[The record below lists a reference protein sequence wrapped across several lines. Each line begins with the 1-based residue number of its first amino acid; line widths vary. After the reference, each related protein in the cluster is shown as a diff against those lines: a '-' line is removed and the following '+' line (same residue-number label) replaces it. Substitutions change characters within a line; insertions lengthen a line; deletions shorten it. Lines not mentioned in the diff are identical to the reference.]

1 VRISG
6 GAGGVVEQ
14 GGGMLIGCG
23 KPTANREGKSPMV
36 QSATLPPLVRGEWFP
51 MTWEEFLDW
60 CDEGQSE
67 WVNGEGIAYV
77 SNDPR
82 HIECTEFLA
91 DLFRR
96 YALLFT
102 LGRVYTNQLLM
113 RLPNRPSGRMPDI
126 AFVRRE
132 HLDRVGD
139 RWLEGPCDLAVE
151 YLSDDSVVR
160 DTGEKFAE
168 FEAAGLPEYL
178 PIDIRARR
186 HRFLFY
192 RLDPEGRYQEV
203 LPDERGRYHSV
214 VLPGLWID
222 PEWFWQDPLPDVD
235 DLLLE
240 IAPDAYEAWI
250 MAKLRARGRGAGS
263 G

>member
-1 VRISG
+1 VPHTQTPEET
-6 GAGGVVEQ
+6 A
-14 GGGMLIGCG
+14 MLQQ
-23 KPTANREGKSPMV
+23 K
-36 QSATLPPLVRGEWFP
+36 TLPLVRGVWYP

-67 WVNGEGIAYV
+67 WEDGKGIAYV

-82 HIECTEFLA
+82 HIDCTEFLA
-91 DLFRR
+91 DLSRR
-96 YALLFT
+96 YALLFD

-151 YLSDDSVVR
+151 YLSDESAAR
-160 DTGEKFAE
+160 DTGAKLTEYE
-168 FEAAGLPEYL
+168 MAGLPEYL
-178 PIDIRARR
+178 PIDIRPRR

-192 RLDPEGRYQEV
+192 RLDAEDRYQQV
-203 LPDERGRYHSV
+203 LPDDRGRYHST

-222 PEWFWQDPLPDVD
+222 PEWLWQDPLPDVGR
-235 DLLLE
+235 LLME
-240 IAPDAYEAWI
+240 IAPEAYRTYLLSILE
-250 MAKLRARGRGAGS
+250 RNGAR
-263 G
+263 